1 MSTWMHSNSFKAT
14 STLLQHSIHFTRI
27 GWNGSLS
34 SVDYILCG
42 TGLHHRFAACDVAY
56 IASKSDHLAVRLQI
70 KEVQPMKRKKRRGL
84 FVDWSSSLAQ
94 STLAGFLPVSVP
106 TTLTTWHDAISHA
119 ADCTAKLLPRVKRKP
134 PLDDT
139 AIHLKAMRD
148 NAKGV
153 KRREFSD
160 CFP

>member
-14 STLLQHSIHFTRI
+14 STILQHSIHFTRI

-34 SVDYILCG
+34 SV
-42 TGLHHRFAACDVAY
+42 
-56 IASKSDHLAVRLQI
+56 
-70 KEVQPMKRKKRRGL
+70 
-84 FVDWSSSLAQ
+84 
-94 STLAGFLPVSVP
+94 SVP
-106 TTLTTWHDAISHA
+106 TTLTAWHDAISQA

-139 AIHLKAMRD
+139 AIHLKTMCD

-153 KRREFSD
+153 KQREISMKLYGHFRKNKLSYKLD
-160 CFP
+160 AFENVRNSSLLFPAIGRAQSKKQ